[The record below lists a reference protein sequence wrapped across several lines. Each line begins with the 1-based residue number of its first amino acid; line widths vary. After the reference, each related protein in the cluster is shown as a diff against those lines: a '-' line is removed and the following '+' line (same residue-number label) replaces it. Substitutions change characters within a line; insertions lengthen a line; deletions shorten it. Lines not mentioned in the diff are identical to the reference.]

1 MTSVTPCTKSGA
13 GRGVPDEVSAGTWA
27 TNQHAGARGPAA
39 LRHEQFHTVDPD
51 AGQRFFASAY
61 RPNWPIKEYARG
73 WSVAHRRCAAALI
86 TLDEIAIQGRVDCEV
101 RAADGVVII
110 QPQGGLL
117 TVAGDLIARGDTPV
131 LAAENMPCR
140 LQLNAARFNAVSIE
154 AELLQKVATERHT
167 PLPQRIK
174 FLSSEP
180 RSAAGERIWR
190 AALDYVASTFASAD
204 TVHHPLLVTAAAQL
218 LAAAALECFPS
229 NVTAGQ
235 DLLRNPEV
243 PKSIQSAMS
252 FIHRQAG
259 TEIGVKDVA
268 AEIHLTPRA
277 VQYLFRQQLDTTPTE
292 YLRQVRL
299 HRAHQDLMAGH
310 RSTTT
315 VTQIAQR
322 WQFAHTGRFAVLYR
336 RTYGQSPHTTLNQNP
351 PGTRD

>member
-1 MTSVTPCTKSGA
+1 MTSVAQCTNSGA
-13 GRGVPDEVSAGTWA
+13 GRSVPDEASAVPGA
-27 TNQHAGARGPAA
+27 THQHLRAPAA

-51 AGQRFFASAY
+51 AAQRFFASAY
-61 RPNWPIKEYARG
+61 RPSWRIKGSARG
-73 WSVAHRRCAAALI
+73 WSVTHRRCAAAL
-86 TLDEIAIQGRVDCEV
+86 LAVDEIATQGQVDCEV
-101 RAADGVVII
+101 RAANNIVVI

-117 TVAGDLIARGDTPV
+117 TVAGDLVARGDTPV
-131 LAAENMPCR
+131 LAAESMPCR

-180 RSAAGERIWR
+180 RSPAGERIWR
-190 AALDYVASTFASAD
+190 SALDYVNTTFASPDIA
-204 TVHHPLLVTAAAQL
+204 HHPLIVTAAAQL

-235 DLLRNPEV
+235 DLLSNPEV
-243 PKSIQSAMS
+243 PRTIQSAMS

-292 YLRQVRL
+292 YLRRIRL

-336 RTYGQSPHTTLNQNP
+336 RTYGQSPHTTLNQSP
-351 PGTRD
+351 PGDRD